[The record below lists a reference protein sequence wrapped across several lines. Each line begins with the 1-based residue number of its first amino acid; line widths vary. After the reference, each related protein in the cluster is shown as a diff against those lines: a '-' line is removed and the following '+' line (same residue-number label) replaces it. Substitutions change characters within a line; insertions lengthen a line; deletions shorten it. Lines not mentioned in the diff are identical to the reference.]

1 MMYEINI
8 SSFLKKGDSIKV
20 KHDDLPSWVNNTVFS
35 INDDLKEIDIV
46 FDEKYIE
53 NQVMIGDI
61 VNIKYNEGEY
71 EYFILGWV
79 SKIKND
85 ESKKLSVKVHS
96 IEKHFNKRKS
106 KRYDVYLSM
115 VAKNNQDNKG
125 VFGIVINIS
134 KDSLGFVV
142 NEQLLK
148 KDGKEKNKK
157 DEALFSFEVFINANR
172 SVSFE
177 GVILRES
184 KREKGIEYGAK
195 MKRIDDEN
203 SRILNEFVYELENKN
218 REYYNKRDSYWSKH
232 SKYN

>member
-1 MMYEINI
+1 MYEINI
-8 SSFLKKGDSIKV
+8 SSFLKKGDNIKV
-20 KHDDLPSWVNNTVFS
+20 KHDDFPSWIINTVYS
-35 INDDLKEIDIV
+35 LNDDLKEIDID

-61 VNIKYNEGEY
+61 VNIKYNKEEY

-79 SKIKND
+79 SKIKDD

-134 KDSLGFVV
+134 KDSVGFVV
-142 NEQLLK
+142 NDQLLK
-148 KDGKEKNKK
+148 KDGKDKNK
-157 DEALFSFEVFINANR
+157 EALFNFEVFISANR

-177 GVILRES
+177 AVILRES
-184 KREKGIEYGAK
+184 KREKGIEYGAR
-195 MKRIDDEN
+195 MKRINDEN
-203 SRILNEFVYELENKN
+203 SIILNEFIYELENKN